1 MPTIEGTRGRGFK
14 EAKGEYDFAVDGG
27 AIGAIT
33 LRSTVDDIQGNTIPA
48 GAVILG
54 GYMEVDTLFTTGTAA
69 TMAISVEGANDIISA
84 TVVSGAPYSTTGRKS
99 VIPVFTGATT
109 VKTTVTRSIV
119 ATIAVGTVTA
129 GKMRVVLFFR

>member
-1 MPTIEGTRGRGFK
+1 MPVIEATRGLK
-14 EAKGEYDFAVDGG
+14 EAAGEYDFAVDAG

-33 LRSTVDDIQGNTIPA
+33 LRASGTDSNGNSIPA
-48 GAVILG
+48 GSVIEG
-54 GYMEVDTLFTTGTAA
+54 GYIEVDTLFTTGTAA

-99 VIPVFTGATT
+99 ITPAFTGATT
-109 VKTTVTRSIV
+109 VKTTVARSIV

-129 GKMRVVLFFR
+129 GKMRIVLFYR